1 MINPS
6 ALVRGASREVS
17 CVIATVTED
26 EREGFVL
33 WEFSICGR
41 LEFSL
46 ARLSGDDVVFFLKGE
61 CFCFEGSA
69 CLNDFD
75 SEKLRL
81 CGSGNLWELKLCDSV
96 NYRLCVTC

>member
-6 ALVRGASREVS
+6 ALVWGASREVS
-17 CVIATVTED
+17 CVIVTVTED
-26 EREGFVL
+26 EREGFIL

-46 ARLSGDDVVFFLKGE
+46 TRLPGDEVAFFLKGE

-69 CLNDFD
+69 SLNNFD
-75 SEKLRL
+75 NEKLRL
-81 CGSGNLWELKLCDSV
+81 CGYGICGN
-96 NYRLCVTC
+96 

>member
-6 ALVRGASREVS
+6 ALVRGASREAS

-33 WEFSICGR
+33 WDFSICGR

-46 ARLSGDDVVFFLKGE
+46 ACLSGDEVVVFLKGE

-69 CLNDFD
+69 CLNNFD

-81 CGSGNLWELKLCDSV
+81 CGSGICGN
-96 NYRLCVTC
+96 

>member
-6 ALVRGASREVS
+6 ALVRGASRNVS
-17 CVIATVTED
+17 CDIATVTED
-26 EREGFVL
+26 KREGLVL
-33 WEFSICGR
+33 WESSICGR
-41 LEFSL
+41 LEFSV
-46 ARLSGDDVVFFLKGE
+46 ARLSGDEVAFFLKGE

-81 CGSGNLWELKLCDSV
+81 CGSGICGN
-96 NYRLCVTC
+96 

>member
-69 CLNDFD
+69 CSNDFD

-81 CGSGNLWELKLCDSV
+81 CGSGICGN
-96 NYRLCVTC
+96 

>member
-17 CVIATVTED
+17 CVIATVTGD

-46 ARLSGDDVVFFLKGE
+46 ARLSGDEVAFFLKGE

-69 CLNDFD
+69 CLNDFNG
-75 SEKLRL
+75 EKLRL
-81 CGSGNLWELKLCDSV
+81 SGSGICGN
-96 NYRLCVTC
+96 

>member
-46 ARLSGDDVVFFLKGE
+46 ARLPGDEVVFVLKGE
-61 CFCFEGSA
+61 CFCVEGSA
-69 CLNDFD
+69 CSNDFN
-75 SEKLRL
+75 SEELRL
-81 CGSGNLWELKLCDSV
+81 CGSGNL
-96 NYRLCVTC
+96 